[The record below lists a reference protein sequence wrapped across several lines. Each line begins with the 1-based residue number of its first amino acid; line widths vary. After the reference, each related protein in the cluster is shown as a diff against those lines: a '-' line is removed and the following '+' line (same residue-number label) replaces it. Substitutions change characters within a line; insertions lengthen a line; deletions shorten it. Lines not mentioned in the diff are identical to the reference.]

1 MMRAISRRLEKLEKI
16 FGPVPTC
23 EDTWGSMAEC
33 RDELLRLA
41 EERGAPS
48 VAELSEELEQLGP
61 LGLWREAARGHLS
74 DHGFVQ
80 RESESFA
87 ETMARALGIN
97 TDELRVCIAEN
108 RIGTALLDRFR
119 EPLIAADNAT

>member
-23 EDTWGSMAEC
+23 EDTWGSMAKF
-33 RDELLRLA
+33 RDRLLQLA
-41 EERGAPS
+41 EQSDAPS
-48 VAELSEELEQLGP
+48 IAELREELEQHGP
-61 LGLWREAARGHLS
+61 SGLWREAARGYLS
-74 DHGFVQ
+74 DHGYVQ
-80 RESESFA
+80 SEQESFA

-108 RIGTALLDRFR
+108 RIGSALLDRFR
-119 EPLIAADNAT
+119 EPLNSSR